1 MWEIER
7 EKEYEYVFNDAETCW
22 DHFSSDR
29 EVSKCFDHTEYKRSF
44 PWICHEHLMVEP
56 SPQNQLWGYMGII
69 IPNRKQQM
77 FQTTKKFLAP
87 FELVSL
93 NPHDNA
99 FWGHLPSEPAQ
110 LNWCHDL
117 PVGSMFLGDSML
129 LAMSH
134 VAEGVTWCH
143 LSQIVSKERMWIR
156 VSSPWLPDFH
166 IQNSHPGFHPG
177 IDPSSTHSRALI
189 PTV

>member
-7 EKEYEYVFNDAETCW
+7 ERVWICVQWCW
-22 DHFSSDR
+22 NMLRPFFKWQGSVKMFRPHR
-29 EVSKCFDHTEYKRSF
+29 IRVRSF
-44 PWICHEHLMVEP
+44 PWICHEHLIGGGA
-56 SPQNQLWGYMGII
+56 PQNQLWGYMGII

-93 NPHDNA
+93 DPHDNA

>member
-1 MWEIER
+1 MNMCSMML
-7 EKEYEYVFNDAETCW
+7 KHAETIFQVTGKCQN
-22 DHFSSDR
+22 
-29 EVSKCFDHTEYKRSF
+29 VSTTPNTRGVFLGSATSI
-44 PWICHEHLMVEP
+44 WLVVEP

-93 NPHDNA
+93 DPQDYA
-99 FWGHLPSEPAQ
+99 FGGHLPSEPAQ

-177 IDPSSTHSRALI
+177 FDPSSTHSRALI

>member
-7 EKEYEYVFNDAETCW
+7 ERARV
-22 DHFSSDR
+22 
-29 EVSKCFDHTEYKRSF
+29 
-44 PWICHEHLMVEP
+44 WICVQWCWNMLRPFFKRQGSVKMFRPHRIQEEFSLDLPRASDWWWSHPLKISYGDIWGSSSQTGNNKCSKLPRNFLPHLNWSALTHRTMPLEA
-56 SPQNQLWGYMGII
+56 IC
-69 IPNRKQQM
+69 
-77 FQTTKKFLAP
+77 
-87 FELVSL
+87 
-93 NPHDNA
+93 
-99 FWGHLPSEPAQ
+99 HLSTAQ

-134 VAEGVTWCH
+134 DVAEGVTWCH

-166 IQNSHPGFHPG
+166 IQNN
-177 IDPSSTHSRALI
+177 
-189 PTV
+189 